1 MCEGQDLPSQDL
13 EVRVNV
19 THQGLLSISTTSTL
33 PLPTHDH
40 CLQFSHLTS
49 PWGPSVG
56 TGPQWNPLIPPETG
70 GVASNVDFF
79 RGLLSLLSVSGPYT
93 KYTVGLIKIQ
103 KAMSLPIFVFKSSRL
118 SQLIGEVSDVMCS

>member
-33 PLPTHDH
+33 SLPTHDH

-79 RGLLSLLSVSGPYT
+79 RGLLSLLSVSEVHIPNTPWDSLKYKKPCLFPY
-93 KYTVGLIKIQ
+93 LSS
-103 KAMSLPIFVFKSSRL
+103 SLQDSAS
-118 SQLIGEVSDVMCS
+118 